1 MLNLACFMADWHVI
15 LALLGLG
22 APEHQ
27 LELRYRV
34 FRHHD

>member
-1 MLNLACFMADWHVI
+1 MLDLACMADWHVI

-27 LELRYRV
+27 LSRRARV
-34 FRHHD
+34 GDC